1 MLSRGTITVI
11 VAILA
16 LLIVV
21 PFLPFL
27 LGMSVVMLCPG
38 TRTDL
43 SPRCQSCSSELCPI
57 LVLVIISLIL
67 IVLPL
72 TGLGVYLLKRRKTL
86 GA

>member
-1 MLSRGTITVI
+1 MTVI
-11 VAILA
+11 IAILA

-27 LGMSVVMLCPG
+27 LGVSVVMLCPT

-43 SPRCQSCSSELCPI
+43 SPGCQSCHSELCPI
-57 LVLVIISLIL
+57 LTLVIMSLTL

-72 TGLGVYLLKRRKTL
+72 TVLVVYLLKRRKTL